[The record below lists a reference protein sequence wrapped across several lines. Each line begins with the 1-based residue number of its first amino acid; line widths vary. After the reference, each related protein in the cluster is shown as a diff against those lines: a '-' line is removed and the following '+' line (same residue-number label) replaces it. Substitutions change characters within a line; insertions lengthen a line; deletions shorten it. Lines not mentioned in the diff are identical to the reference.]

1 STESVITCEDRM
13 QRLSCGKK
21 TRYEVKVSHLAYGRT
36 DRQTCSE
43 GRPQGQLDNT
53 ACSQGGAL
61 ETLANRCN
69 GRRICEVDKTIFSDP
84 CPGTYKYIQT
94 TYTCLPFTCEV
105 LFLSTPHPDA
115 GQTIALIGA
124 FYGRAD
130 RTTCIYDRPEVQF
143 NKITCFT
150 PTANRVVAERCNGKN
165 RCSVYALDSVF
176 QDPCPTTIKYMELA
190 YTCECNVITCEGR
203 MQRLSC
209 DSGQTILLI
218 GAFYGRA
225 DRTTCIYGRPDGQFN
240 NINCFTRT
248 ANRIVAE
255 RCNGKKR
262 CSVYAMN
269 SVFQDP
275 CSRTAKYMELAY
287 TCECKFWKQTFFFL
301 QCGFSSSL
309 I

>member
-1 STESVITCEDRM
+1 QGVVSVLT
-13 QRLSCGKK
+13 
-21 TRYEVKVSHLAYGRT
+21 VAYGRT

-69 GRRICEVDKTIFSDP
+69 GRKVCEVDKRIFAP
-84 CPGTYKYIQT
+84 CYGTYKYTHT
-94 TYTCLPFTCEV
+94 TYTCLTANHVVACE
-105 LFLSTPHPDA
+105 LSTA
-115 GQTIALIGA
+115 ELICEQEEVIKVIGA
-124 FYGRAD
+124 FYGRND
-130 RTTCIYDRPEVQF
+130 RTTCIYGRP
-143 NKITCFT
+143 NKQIEKVTCSY
-150 PTANRVVAERCNGKN
+150 NCDQRCNGKN

-190 YTCECNVITCEGR
+190 YTCEYHVVACELSTAE
-203 MQRLSC
+203 LSC
-209 DSGQTILLI
+209 GQTILLI

-287 TCECKFWKQTFFFL
+287 TCE
-301 QCGFSSSL
+301 
-309 I
+309 

>member
-1 STESVITCEDRM
+1 MCHNVLNNKVPYFIFTC
-13 QRLSCGKK
+13 K
-21 TRYEVKVSHLAYGRT
+21 
-36 DRQTCSE
+36 
-43 GRPQGQLDNT
+43 
-53 ACSQGGAL
+53 
-61 ETLANRCN
+61 
-69 GRRICEVDKTIFSDP
+69 
-84 CPGTYKYIQT
+84 
-94 TYTCLPFTCEV
+94 FTCEV

-165 RCSVYALDSVF
+165 LCEVDQTIFGA
-176 QDPCPTTIKYMELA
+176 DPCRETYKYIQTTYKCIPAHHVVACELSTA
-190 YTCECNVITCEGR
+190 E
-203 MQRLSC
+203 LSC